1 MNKKHLVAEFSIAL
15 LILLFGYT
23 AISKAIDIRV
33 FRHALAESPVTQ
45 HGAAVAAWLTI
56 SAEAAIVL
64 LLFFFYDKA
73 DGIVFV
79 FCYAILFYALPLM
92 YGIVCRHLPCGCG
105 GVMSKMSWKQH
116 ILFNL
121 FFLIVNGVA
130 IWQWR
135 TPYPTGKI
143 NKLFHAAPS

>member
-64 LLFFFYDKA
+64 LLFFSTTRRTGLYLSFAMLSFFTLYLLCM
-73 DGIVFV
+73 V
-79 FCYAILFYALPLM
+79 LFAA
-92 YGIVCRHLPCGCG
+92 HLPCGCG